1 MVISLVFIFIM
12 PFFQAG
18 IVGMAD
24 EALDGQ
30 TSLES
35 FVREGKSNYVSIL
48 VVSLV
53 LVAVNFALGFVA
65 FFVAIFGG
73 FAAYSDTGG
82 VGIGVLV
89 IIGLIVALVVLAYL
103 LVLFFVQ
110 FYSQAIVIDD
120 LGAVGGLKHS
130 VSVVRHHLVS
140 TLGYSVLVGI
150 LGGIAGGVFAIGSLL
165 TSPQSP
171 STLPLPQVSLLVL
184 LVFPFSFLS
193 LEHCSVA
200 SSASIRLR
208 SIGRSIPEPPMVLDR
223 KTASAA
229 LALVVI
235 VLSQWPVVD
244 SSPFRLAIFLC
255 GGVLVTVLDISAW
268 LRPRGESRHSNPMH
282 RG

>member
-1 MVISLVFIFIM
+1 MAVLKALRQTPSALQRNPILFVPVLVILLFQIPQLVLQAINPLVASVVSMVISLVFIFIM

-82 VGIGVLV
+82 VAIGVLV

-103 LVLFFVQ
+103 LVIFFVQ
-110 FYSQAIVIDD
+110 FYSQAIVLDD
-120 LGAVGGLKHS
+120 LGATDGLKHS

-140 TLGYSVLVGI
+140 TLGYSVLVGV

-165 TSPQSP
+165 TSPQSA
-171 STLPLPQVSLLVL
+171 STLPLPQISLAGAVGVILLVL
-184 LVFPFSFLS
+184 VFGVLFGGFFGVY
-193 LEHCSVA
+193 SVA
-200 SSASIRLR
+200 FYRTI
-208 SIGRSIPEPPMVLDR
+208 
-223 KTASAA
+223 
-229 LALVVI
+229 
-235 VLSQWPVVD
+235 
-244 SSPFRLAIFLC
+244 
-255 GGVLVTVLDISAW
+255 
-268 LRPRGESRHSNPMH
+268 NP
-282 RG
+282 GATDDT

>member
-1 MVISLVFIFIM
+1 MALLKALRQTPSALQRNPRLFVPVLVILLFQIPQFGLQAINPLVASVVSLVLSLVFIFIM

-48 VVSLV
+48 VVSLL

-89 IIGLIVALVVLAYL
+89 IVGLIVALVALAYL
-103 LVLFFVQ
+103 LVIFFLQ

-120 LGAVGGLKHS
+120 LGAVDGVKHS
-130 VSVVRHHLVS
+130 ISVVRRNLVS
-140 TLGYSVLVGI
+140 TLGYSVFVGI
-150 LGGIAGGVFAIGSLL
+150 LGGVAGGVFGIGSLL
-165 TSPQSP
+165 TSPQSSSVLALP
-171 STLPLPQVSLLVL
+171 EIPIAGVVGVTFLILVCGTLLGGFFGVY
-184 LVFPFSFLS
+184 
-193 LEHCSVA
+193 SVA
-200 SSASIRLR
+200 FYRTINL
-208 SIGRSIPEPPMVLDR
+208 G
-223 KTASAA
+223 TT
-229 LALVVI
+229 
-235 VLSQWPVVD
+235 D
-244 SSPFRLAIFLC
+244 S
-255 GGVLVTVLDISAW
+255 T
-268 LRPRGESRHSNPMH
+268 
-282 RG
+282 